1 MKRKNIRLLPPIAL
15 DERQRQQMYQIEHRG
30 FWFAYFG
37 ILALLLLE
45 ILTNASGILIGCT
58 TILLLALSIYM
69 ECCCIRRGLWDWRQ
83 AQPEKQCLDEHDW
96 RCLYLCLY
104 AVRLH
109 KKRLFCQFSCAD
121 VLMRPDCR
129 LLYVYSDLCSVVCH
143 RSHMQQTQCALRR
156 SVRRG

>member
-30 FWFAYFG
+30 FWLAYFG

-69 ECCCIRRGLWDWRQ
+69 
-83 AQPEKQCLDEHDW
+83 
-96 RCLYLCLY
+96 
-104 AVRLH
+104 
-109 KKRLFCQFSCAD
+109 
-121 VLMRPDCR
+121 
-129 LLYVYSDLCSVVCH
+129 
-143 RSHMQQTQCALRR
+143 
-156 SVRRG
+156 

>member
-58 TILLLALSIYM
+58 TVLLLALSIYT
-69 ECCCIRRGLWDWRQ
+69 ECCCIRRGLWIGVSSPTRK
-83 AQPEKQCLDEHDW
+83 AMP
-96 RCLYLCLY
+96 
-104 AVRLH
+104 
-109 KKRLFCQFSCAD
+109 
-121 VLMRPDCR
+121 
-129 LLYVYSDLCSVVCH
+129 
-143 RSHMQQTQCALRR
+143 
-156 SVRRG
+156 